1 MSAMNET
8 DQISHLI
15 GDIYDAA
22 LDRSIWPSVLEK
34 TCKYVEG
41 VASALLSHDLRDPDA
56 QFHFSWGD
64 DPGYTK
70 LYNESYVKLNP
81 VVSAAVR
88 QAKVGEVNTY
98 LDFIS
103 LDEYRNTRFYKE
115 WAGPQGYVDAVQAT
129 LDKSATSFAAAVV
142 MRHESNG
149 PVDDGTR
156 RRMRLLAPHFR
167 RAVAI
172 SKVIDRHQVE
182 AATLSDTLDGLA
194 AAMFLV
200 DADARILHANASA
213 HAVLSAGTVLR
224 QCPGRLAFLDA
235 GVEQSLRETFAAVG
249 DRANGARGIAV
260 PLNAR
265 DGEQWLVHVLPL
277 TSGMRRVAG
286 DRYAAT
292 AAVFLRQAT
301 LDLPAPVETIGS
313 LYGLTPAEL
322 RVLAAIVDI
331 GGVPEVAP
339 ALGISETTV
348 KTHLRHVFDKTGV
361 TRQAD
366 LVKLVAGFAS
376 PLAPTSNFDGKP
388 AIP

>member
-1 MSAMNET
+1 MNET

-70 LYNESYVKLNP
+70 LYNETYVKLNP

-103 LDEYRNTRFYKE
+103 PDEYRNTRFYKE

-167 RAVAI
+167 RAVTI
-172 SKVIDRHQVE
+172 GKVIDRHQAE

-224 QCPGRLAFLDA
+224 RCTGRLAFLDA
-235 GVEQSLRETFAAVG
+235 SVEQSLRKTFAAVG
-249 DRANGARGIAV
+249 DRAIGARGIAV

-277 TSGMRRVAG
+277 TSGMRRAAG

-292 AAVFLRQAT
+292 AAVFLRRAT
-301 LDLPAPVETIGS
+301 LDLPAPVETIGG

-366 LVKLVAGFAS
+366 LVKLIAGFAS
-376 PLAPTSNFDGKP
+376 PLAPTSNFDGKAA